1 MEGRVAS
8 VKAVSDLSEKEVSCA
23 LARGANFGPR
33 RGQRGIGRQA
43 PGHVAD
49 VAIHDKSNEIK
60 KVRLRLGHRFL
71 VRLTNDQIA
80 CQLTNPR
87 RLRAARSR
95 QLCSAH

>member
-8 VKAVSDLSEKEVSCA
+8 VKIVSDLSEKEVSCA
-23 LARGANFGPR
+23 LARGARFGPR
-33 RGQRGIGRQA
+33 RGQSGIGRQA

-71 VRLTNDQIA
+71 VRLTNDPTA
-80 CQLTNPR
+80 CPFTDPC
-87 RLRAARSR
+87 RLPSAWSR
-95 QLCSAH
+95 QLCS